1 MACNSETQKA
11 VNELSARLRREV
23 IFHLIKCEFLDHR
36 QPVPE
41 RETLAYEIERIASF
55 PVATRMLRSL
65 FNDAREYRR
74 ELGLFPAPATI
85 ADLQFCVK
93 NRYSG
98 MFGNR
103 CVYGWLPNK
112 EDADLRELPAFKA
125 LAKIYA
131 PFIANGQK
139 VPAPRAIEADPQA
152 QQLARIT
159 ANALKMG

>member
-1 MACNSETQKA
+1 
-11 VNELSARLRREV
+11 
-23 IFHLIKCEFLDHR
+23 
-36 QPVPE
+36 
-41 RETLAYEIERIASF
+41 
-55 PVATRMLRSL
+55 
-65 FNDAREYRR
+65 
-74 ELGLFPAPATI
+74 
-85 ADLQFCVK
+85 
-93 NRYSG
+93 

-139 VPAPRAIEADPQA
+139 VPAPRAIEADQQS
-152 QQLARIT
+152 QQLAQIT